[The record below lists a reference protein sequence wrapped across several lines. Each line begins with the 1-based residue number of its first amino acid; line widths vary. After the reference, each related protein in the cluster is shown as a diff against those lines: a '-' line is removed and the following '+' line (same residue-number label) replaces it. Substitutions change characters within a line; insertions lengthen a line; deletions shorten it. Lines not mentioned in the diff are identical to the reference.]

1 MRILVCSVNEEDTE
15 LVGFKEGDVVL
26 VSEPRLINVPGS
38 PSGVMGG
45 ITDRGRLYLAVPMAG
60 FGEYPVRM
68 FILVKNG
75 LAIGVTRVIGFFE
88 PSEEYEISKEELK
101 IFEKLVKTEVG
112 EVYVVD
118 LESFEIPDVDLTPPA
133 PIEMEEF
140 EREEDKT
147 RFLLADL
154 DGQTI
159 ALRMDGIRGIVEWSE
174 VNELRFGNILGFVN
188 HAGDIVT
195 VISVKNA
202 RNPKWCVILSE
213 YGIPISS
220 GEVVSGEVVEGPE
233 KSFLIFKERKIEIL
247 NEIDL
252 EGTVENGSR

>member
-26 VSEPRLINVPGS
+26 VSEPNLINVPGS
-38 PSGVMGG
+38 PPGVMGG
-45 ITDRGRLYLAVPMAG
+45 IADRGRLYLAVPISG

-68 FILVKNG
+68 FVLVENG

-88 PSEEYEISKEELK
+88 PHEEYEISKEELR
-101 IFEKLVKTEVG
+101 IFEKLVRTDVG
-112 EVYVVD
+112 DVYVID
-118 LESFEIPDVDLTPPA
+118 LESFEIPDLDLTPPS
-133 PIEMEEF
+133 PIEMEGF
-140 EREEDKT
+140 ESEEDGA

-174 VNELRFGNILGFVN
+174 VNELRFGNVVGFVN
-188 HAGDIVT
+188 HSGDIVT
-195 VISVKNA
+195 VISVKDV

-233 KSFLIFKERKIEIL
+233 KSFLIFKGRKVEIL
-247 NEIDL
+247 DESDL
-252 EGTVENGSR
+252 EGMVENGSG